1 MKYMSTYHTTTVIYA
16 IVFVLSWNSGFI
28 GAEYG
33 LPYSGTFSL
42 LFWRY
47 LILSCLLLLYL
58 LVMKQFIWRDK
69 ATLAH
74 TALVG
79 ALAHGVWLSCV
90 LLALEQAV
98 PAGVVALVVALQPLV
113 TGAFSGLIA
122 GERVSVTQWLG
133 LIVGFCG
140 VAIAVGSRM
149 QLDTE
154 VSAFSY
160 ILPFG
165 SVIAIT
171 IASLLQRR
179 RELLPH
185 LYPSLPITE
194 TLFYQSVATMVLLAL
209 PAALWEQFSVQ
220 WTLPFIATL
229 SWLILG
235 VSVGAYG
242 LMWLL
247 LVRLDATRVASLFY
261 LGPPVTMVM
270 AWFAFGDVPQMAD
283 LIGLAV
289 VIVGVLLVQWP
300 TSNQAK

>member
-1 MKYMSTYHTTTVIYA
+1 MPSYHTTTVIYA
-16 IVFVLSWNSGFI
+16 IIFVLSWNSGFI

-47 LILSCLLLLYL
+47 LILSGLLLFYL
-58 LVMKQFIWRDK
+58 IITQQFIWRNK
-69 ATLAH
+69 TTIAH
-74 TALVG
+74 NALVG

-90 LLALEQAV
+90 LLALEQSV

-113 TGAFSGLIA
+113 TGALSGLVV
-122 GERVSVTQWLG
+122 GERASITQWLG
-133 LIVGFCG
+133 LIVGFSG
-140 VAIAVGSRM
+140 VAIAVGSRI
-149 QLDTE
+149 QVGTE
-154 VSAFSY
+154 GSTFSY
-160 ILPFG
+160 LIPFG

-185 LYPSLPITE
+185 LYPPLPITE
-194 TLFYQSVATMVLLAL
+194 TLFYQSVATMLLLAL

-220 WTLPFIATL
+220 WTPPFIATL

-242 LMWLL
+242 LMWQLL
-247 LVRLDATRVASLFY
+247 ARLDATRVASLFY

-270 AWFAFGDVPQMAD
+270 AWFAFGDVPQIAD

-300 TSNQAK
+300 TSNQSSTVA